1 MATASGQ
8 LTQVLQKMHITLP
21 VFYDYTWKLLVLNEN
36 ELEVEQNKKDVFGS
50 EYIYTYGFKPLTK

>member
-1 MATASGQ
+1 M
-8 LTQVLQKMHITLP
+8 TQVLQKMHITLP

-50 EYIYTYGFKPLTK
+50 EYIYTYVFKPLTK